1 MKLKSFL
8 THAYGF
14 RPGDWVKAKTE
25 KEVIEGVFIAA
36 LSPRQTI
43 MAVSR
48 KGKKVYLDNIK
59 TTLVEKTERPYRLP
73 KGLMKFAT
81 RHLFWTGWR
90 KNNEAKKVSK

>member
-14 RPGDWVKAKTE
+14 RPGDWVKVKTE
-25 KEVIEGVFIAA
+25 KGVVEGVFIAA
-36 LSPRQTI
+36 LSPRKTI
-43 MAVSR
+43 MAVSK
-48 KGKKVYLDNIK
+48 KGKKVYLDDVK
-59 TTLVEKTERPYRLP
+59 TTLVEKTDRPYRLP

-81 RHLFWTGWR
+81 KHLLWTGRR